1 MPHPGRS
8 CGVAATARGQHKAQL
23 ADQGHRPTKLGG
35 TNANAISDL
44 RRGRSRLR
52 NRLPITQVCRRS
64 DRKRDR
70 RSTAIR
76 RQTKANQEG
85 AGKMSLDRRPLFS
98 VHSNDEGRI
107 ALYLEEQD
115 AVLDLLEEAG
125 KEANGDYI
133 AALHRAAHINEVSED
148 SSNWLEYD
156 KLRQI
161 LPPTVL
167 LIAQMSENEA
177 LDLAQDIV
185 RNVAARRMPRLELV
199 K

>member
-1 MPHPGRS
+1 
-8 CGVAATARGQHKAQL
+8 
-23 ADQGHRPTKLGG
+23 
-35 TNANAISDL
+35 
-44 RRGRSRLR
+44 
-52 NRLPITQVCRRS
+52 
-64 DRKRDR
+64 
-70 RSTAIR
+70 
-76 RQTKANQEG
+76 
-85 AGKMSLDRRPLFS
+85 MSLDRRPLFS
-98 VHSNDEGRI
+98 VHTNDEGRI

-133 AALHRAAHINEVSED
+133 AALTIAGEGIKISTD
-148 SSNWLEYD
+148 TGWLEYE
-156 KLRQI
+156 KMRQI